1 MSWDDGCSNP
11 NFRPDAAQYYVS
23 LHASEGGFRNQ
34 FNLQA
39 NWDDPAL
46 LSFGTWGCPHRQFR
60 VYIPPGAVQIN
71 MNFFAP
77 NGALIGTVQRFKRP
91 PQLNYC
97 GVNPSNFP
105 VMPWSGHKVLSQL
118 EEADGQIMNMGGG
131 FFALVQPIKAP
142 GLLEGGWLYFK
153 LLDVDEANDIF
164 QFQYVVQV
172 NRATYLAW
180 YNNHQTR
187 WNDHGDPL
195 PLEGGEMPAEPIN
208 VSLVGS
214 VSSPVTVGTTVGFTA
229 KGTGGSG
236 QYEYRFWLKA
246 GDNVWVSVQEYSNVN
261 TWSWTPDKTGS
272 YQIGVH
278 IRDQGSTKVYEAIAT
293 LPYIVEAG
301 PVGLKATIRIE
312 GQQAIITLPEGVKW
326 A

>member
-1 MSWDDGCSNP
+1 
-11 NFRPDAAQYYVS
+11 
-23 LHASEGGFRNQ
+23 
-34 FNLQA
+34 
-39 NWDDPAL
+39 
-46 LSFGTWGCPHRQFR
+46 
-60 VYIPPGAVQIN
+60 
-71 MNFFAP
+71 
-77 NGALIGTVQRFKRP
+77 
-91 PQLNYC
+91 
-97 GVNPSNFP
+97 
-105 VMPWSGHKVLSQL
+105 
-118 EEADGQIMNMGGG
+118 
-131 FFALVQPIKAP
+131 
-142 GLLEGGWLYFK
+142 
-153 LLDVDEANDIF
+153 
-164 QFQYVVQV
+164 
-172 NRATYLAW
+172 
-180 YNNHQTR
+180 
-187 WNDHGDPL
+187 
-195 PLEGGEMPAEPIN
+195 MPAEPIN